1 MTKTTAKSTPPDRP
15 WLRLVPFIG
24 NRIADRLGDTPV
36 VPVLRMGGVIGHLGP
51 LRRGGITMADMAEP
65 IDRAFATKR
74 AKAVALAINSPGGSP
89 VQSALIAKRI
99 RLLAAEKELPVF
111 AFCEDVAASGGYWL
125 ACAADEIYAEEASV
139 VGSIGVIAAGF
150 GFPDLL
156 QKLGIERRVYTAGAA
171 KSQLDPFKPENPDD
185 VKRLLALQR
194 DIHDQFKA
202 WIKERRGDRLTAG
215 ERKLFSGEF
224 WTGRMAKEL
233 GLVDDLGEIRAICR
247 AKFGDNVQLPVVNQP
262 KSWLQRKLGLDGRFD
277 GRAPDLSTGSLGE
290 DFARGA
296 IAAAEERLAWQRY
309 GL

>member
-156 QKLGIERRVYTAGAA
+156 QKLGIERRVYTAGPA

-185 VKRLLALQR
+185 IKRLLALQR

-262 KSWLQRKLGLDGRFD
+262 KSWLQRKLGLDGRSD
-277 GRAPDLSTGSLGE
+277 GRAPDLSAGSLGE